1 MKNYILLFLLS
12 FVFIR
17 VSAQELSQE
26 ISLPRA
32 GDILDK
38 TQLDY
43 TTSGASGGELIWDFR
58 KQTVRDDNYKVS
70 YSGKIDSILCLSE
83 SRTQYKYRLSGDSFV
98 ANFLFLGGGF
108 LIAFF
113 QFIAYNGFGDIFE
126 YVKPE
131 QLETHVKIDSI
142 KETKTIFYKYV
153 VNQKVYES
161 KQSVYIPSIAECDF
175 YENSVYYNKKIP
187 FLSYV
192 GTKELKLNSPESG
205 MVVFGFFFLFIFLI
219 YRYAD
224 MDKWIGVYTRGEYK
238 SSRKK

>member
-1 MKNYILLFLLS
+1 MKLF
-12 FVFIR
+12 V
-17 VSAQELSQE
+17 
-26 ISLPRA
+26 
-32 GDILDK
+32 K
-38 TQLDY
+38 
-43 TTSGASGGELIWDFR
+43 LI
-58 KQTVRDDNYKVS
+58 
-70 YSGKIDSILCLSE
+70 
-83 SRTQYKYRLSGDSFV
+83 FV

-131 QLETHVKIDSI
+131 QLEAHIKIDSI

-153 VNQKVYES
+153 VDQKVYES
-161 KQSVYIPSIAECDF
+161 KQSIYIPRIAEYDF
-175 YENSVYYNKKIP
+175 YENNVYYNKRIP
-187 FLSYV
+187 CLSYI
-192 GTKELKLNSPESG
+192 GKQGFKLRSTKID
-205 MVVFGFFFLFIFLI
+205 MCITGFFFLFIFLI

>member
-1 MKNYILLFLLS
+1 MFIDDIRTDKSCIRISIIWIYHTIKLVEDHIKKEDIKMKLF
-12 FVFIR
+12 V
-17 VSAQELSQE
+17 
-26 ISLPRA
+26 
-32 GDILDK
+32 K
-38 TQLDY
+38 
-43 TTSGASGGELIWDFR
+43 LI
-58 KQTVRDDNYKVS
+58 
-70 YSGKIDSILCLSE
+70 
-83 SRTQYKYRLSGDSFV
+83 FV

-113 QFIAYNGFGDIFE
+113 QYVAYNGFGDIF
-126 YVKPE
+126 
-131 QLETHVKIDSI
+131 
-142 KETKTIFYKYV
+142 
-153 VNQKVYES
+153 
-161 KQSVYIPSIAECDF
+161 DF

>member
-1 MKNYILLFLLS
+1 MFIDDIRTDKSCIRISIIWIYHTIKLVEDRVKKEDIKMKLF
-12 FVFIR
+12 V
-17 VSAQELSQE
+17 
-26 ISLPRA
+26 
-32 GDILDK
+32 K
-38 TQLDY
+38 
-43 TTSGASGGELIWDFR
+43 LI
-58 KQTVRDDNYKVS
+58 
-70 YSGKIDSILCLSE
+70 
-83 SRTQYKYRLSGDSFV
+83 FV

-113 QFIAYNGFGDIFE
+113 QYVAYNGFGDIFE

-153 VNQKVYES
+153 VDQKVYES

-224 MDKWIGVYTRGEYK
+224 MDKWIGIYTRGEYK

>member
-43 TTSGASGGELIWDFR
+43 TTSGASGGEVIWDFR

-98 ANFLFLGGGF
+98 ANFLF
-108 LIAFF
+108 
-113 QFIAYNGFGDIFE
+113 

>member
-1 MKNYILLFLLS
+1 MFIDDIRTDKSCIRISIIWIYHTIKLVEDRVKKEDIKMKLF
-12 FVFIR
+12 V
-17 VSAQELSQE
+17 
-26 ISLPRA
+26 
-32 GDILDK
+32 K
-38 TQLDY
+38 
-43 TTSGASGGELIWDFR
+43 LI
-58 KQTVRDDNYKVS
+58 
-70 YSGKIDSILCLSE
+70 
-83 SRTQYKYRLSGDSFV
+83 FV

-224 MDKWIGVYTRGEYK
+224 MDKWIGIYTRGEYK

>member
-1 MKNYILLFLLS
+1 MFIDDIRTDKSCIRISIIWIYHTIKLVEDRVKKEDIKMKLF
-12 FVFIR
+12 V
-17 VSAQELSQE
+17 
-26 ISLPRA
+26 
-32 GDILDK
+32 K
-38 TQLDY
+38 
-43 TTSGASGGELIWDFR
+43 LI
-58 KQTVRDDNYKVS
+58 
-70 YSGKIDSILCLSE
+70 
-83 SRTQYKYRLSGDSFV
+83 FV

>member
-1 MKNYILLFLLS
+1 MFIDDIRTDKSCIRISIIWIYHTIKLVEDHIKKEDIKMKLF
-12 FVFIR
+12 V
-17 VSAQELSQE
+17 
-26 ISLPRA
+26 
-32 GDILDK
+32 K
-38 TQLDY
+38 
-43 TTSGASGGELIWDFR
+43 LI
-58 KQTVRDDNYKVS
+58 
-70 YSGKIDSILCLSE
+70 
-83 SRTQYKYRLSGDSFV
+83 FV

>member
-1 MKNYILLFLLS
+1 MSKNI
-12 FVFIR
+12 
-17 VSAQELSQE
+17 
-26 ISLPRA
+26 
-32 GDILDK
+32 
-38 TQLDY
+38 
-43 TTSGASGGELIWDFR
+43 TTTAAALTEQGASQGTVTTAVSGITKGMGTVGANTTKSMIKVETVTSVVTEASTKLVEDCIKKEDIKMKLFVKLI
-58 KQTVRDDNYKVS
+58 
-70 YSGKIDSILCLSE
+70 
-83 SRTQYKYRLSGDSFV
+83 FV

-153 VNQKVYES
+153 VDQKVYES

>member
-1 MKNYILLFLLS
+1 MKLF
-12 FVFIR
+12 V
-17 VSAQELSQE
+17 
-26 ISLPRA
+26 
-32 GDILDK
+32 K
-38 TQLDY
+38 
-43 TTSGASGGELIWDFR
+43 LI
-58 KQTVRDDNYKVS
+58 
-70 YSGKIDSILCLSE
+70 
-83 SRTQYKYRLSGDSFV
+83 FV

-131 QLETHVKIDSI
+131 QLETHIKIDSI

-153 VNQKVYES
+153 VDQKVYES

-205 MVVFGFFFLFIFLI
+205 MVVFGFFFLFIFFFVAPNKLI
-219 YRYAD
+219 ALIHQLVKHLIFLMLDLLIMVLLYLTFVLLQFL
-224 MDKWIGVYTRGEYK
+224 IL
-238 SSRKK
+238 

>member
-1 MKNYILLFLLS
+1 MFIDDIRTDKSCIRISIIWIYHTIKLVEDHIKKEDIKMKLF
-12 FVFIR
+12 V
-17 VSAQELSQE
+17 
-26 ISLPRA
+26 
-32 GDILDK
+32 K
-38 TQLDY
+38 
-43 TTSGASGGELIWDFR
+43 LI
-58 KQTVRDDNYKVS
+58 
-70 YSGKIDSILCLSE
+70 
-83 SRTQYKYRLSGDSFV
+83 FV

-113 QFIAYNGFGDIFE
+113 QYIAYNGFGDIFE

-153 VNQKVYES
+153 VDQKVYES

>member
-1 MKNYILLFLLS
+1 MKLF
-12 FVFIR
+12 V
-17 VSAQELSQE
+17 
-26 ISLPRA
+26 
-32 GDILDK
+32 K
-38 TQLDY
+38 
-43 TTSGASGGELIWDFR
+43 LI
-58 KQTVRDDNYKVS
+58 
-70 YSGKIDSILCLSE
+70 
-83 SRTQYKYRLSGDSFV
+83 FV

-175 YENSVYYNKKIP
+175 YKNSVYYNKKIP

-224 MDKWIGVYTRGEYK
+224 MDKWIGIYTRGEYK

>member
-1 MKNYILLFLLS
+1 MSKNI
-12 FVFIR
+12 
-17 VSAQELSQE
+17 
-26 ISLPRA
+26 
-32 GDILDK
+32 
-38 TQLDY
+38 
-43 TTSGASGGELIWDFR
+43 TTTAAALTEQGASQGTVTTAVSGITKGMGTVGANTTKSMIKVETVTSVVTEASTKLVEDCIKKEDIKMKLFVKLI
-58 KQTVRDDNYKVS
+58 
-70 YSGKIDSILCLSE
+70 
-83 SRTQYKYRLSGDSFV
+83 FV

-153 VNQKVYES
+153 VDQKVYES

-224 MDKWIGVYTRGEYK
+224 MDKWIGFYTRGEYK

>member
-1 MKNYILLFLLS
+1 MFIDDIRTDKSCIRISIIWIYHTIKLVEDRVKKEDIKMKLF
-12 FVFIR
+12 V
-17 VSAQELSQE
+17 
-26 ISLPRA
+26 
-32 GDILDK
+32 K
-38 TQLDY
+38 
-43 TTSGASGGELIWDFR
+43 LI
-58 KQTVRDDNYKVS
+58 
-70 YSGKIDSILCLSE
+70 
-83 SRTQYKYRLSGDSFV
+83 FV

-131 QLETHVKIDSI
+131 RLETYVRIDSI

-153 VNQKVYES
+153 VDQKVYES

>member
-1 MKNYILLFLLS
+1 MTSTTAVAFEGTVTTVVSGITKGMGTVGANTTKSMIKVETVTSVVTEVSTKLVEDCIKKEDIKMKLF
-12 FVFIR
+12 V
-17 VSAQELSQE
+17 
-26 ISLPRA
+26 
-32 GDILDK
+32 K
-38 TQLDY
+38 
-43 TTSGASGGELIWDFR
+43 LI
-58 KQTVRDDNYKVS
+58 
-70 YSGKIDSILCLSE
+70 
-83 SRTQYKYRLSGDSFV
+83 FV

-131 QLETHVKIDSI
+131 RLETYVRIDSI

-153 VNQKVYES
+153 VDQKVYES

>member
-1 MKNYILLFLLS
+1 MKLF
-12 FVFIR
+12 V
-17 VSAQELSQE
+17 
-26 ISLPRA
+26 
-32 GDILDK
+32 K
-38 TQLDY
+38 
-43 TTSGASGGELIWDFR
+43 LI
-58 KQTVRDDNYKVS
+58 
-70 YSGKIDSILCLSE
+70 
-83 SRTQYKYRLSGDSFV
+83 FV

-126 YVKPE
+126 YV
-131 QLETHVKIDSI
+131 VD
-142 KETKTIFYKYV
+142 
-153 VNQKVYES
+153 QKVYES

>member
-1 MKNYILLFLLS
+1 MSKNI
-12 FVFIR
+12 
-17 VSAQELSQE
+17 
-26 ISLPRA
+26 
-32 GDILDK
+32 
-38 TQLDY
+38 
-43 TTSGASGGELIWDFR
+43 TTTAAALTEQGASQGTVTTAVSGITKGMGTVGANTTKSMIKVETVTSVVTEASTKLVEDCIKKEDIKMKLFVKLI
-58 KQTVRDDNYKVS
+58 
-70 YSGKIDSILCLSE
+70 
-83 SRTQYKYRLSGDSFV
+83 FV

-131 QLETHVKIDSI
+131 RLETYVRIDSI

-153 VNQKVYES
+153 VDQKVYES

>member
-1 MKNYILLFLLS
+1 MFIDDIRTDKSCIRISIIWIYHTIKLVEDHIKKEDIKMKLF
-12 FVFIR
+12 V
-17 VSAQELSQE
+17 
-26 ISLPRA
+26 
-32 GDILDK
+32 K
-38 TQLDY
+38 
-43 TTSGASGGELIWDFR
+43 LI
-58 KQTVRDDNYKVS
+58 
-70 YSGKIDSILCLSE
+70 
-83 SRTQYKYRLSGDSFV
+83 FV

-153 VNQKVYES
+153 VDQKVYES